1 MRLIAFLNVL
11 QRGDEFE
18 GGGKGA
24 GKARDDDDAHYVIL
38 ILNTLGLM
46 ARVTTMKLYRRFQ
59 ARCLGIR
66 SVLQTA
72 VAAASQQHIGE

>member
-1 MRLIAFLNVL
+1 MRIIIVLNVL

-24 GKARDDDDAHYVIL
+24 GNDHVDKDADDAIMM
-38 ILNTLGLM
+38 INMLGLM
-46 ARVTTMKLYRRFQ
+46 ACVATIKRCRRFQ
-59 ARCLGIR
+59 TRCLGIR
-66 SVLQTA
+66 SVLQIA